1 MMDYVF
7 VAPVVREQ
15 QLLASRSSKP
25 HYVYSFAHRS
35 ANRLNP
41 RWQGELL
48 PFSLGELITNV
59 GG

>member
-25 HYVYSFAHRS
+25 HYVYSFSHRS

-48 PFSLGELITNV
+48 PFSLGV
-59 GG
+59 Q